1 MATGTERLFQQARLL
16 SEKRAREMEA
26 VMNRYKGFGKAGA
39 GIGYGLARLF
49 GAGSEEMERAETED
63 AMARQFLNVN
73 STLQQELM
81 TDVTSQSP
89 ALAEQLRPYMER
101 NQINETVANV
111 DLQDPKNM
119 MAAASDLLAIP
130 SGRDL
135 GLKMFEASIKRQKEL
150 AGGSGTD
157 YINNVR
163 FTTAAMGGNPD
174 NPADLRAGAE
184 QLAQYKGH
192 GIGKDAG
199 KLLID
204 NLGEGKKERK
214 TMAESMR
221 TANRAMKLIDSGQL
235 NMGSFANTRQG
246 FAKFF
251 NMLGL
256 TSSESPALT
265 DQFVAETASLVKD
278 VLASGDFG
286 AGSGLSDADREYA
299 AKLAGGDIKMEPAAA
314 YRILQIRARA
324 NQAKLNQWN
333 AEVGGNNPDVISP
346 YSDDFFRR
354 SGLVRDS
361 FIVDVPTVYQ
371 RPVERMDSYE
381 LQSVYG
387 VPAGVTV
394 KDIVKD
400 AEGNL
405 YFPSTDGVY
414 LNLETK
420 EPYDSQALLS
430 TEPQPTV
437 F

>member
-1 MATGTERLFQQARLL
+1 MATGVDRLFQQARLL
-16 SEKRAREMEA
+16 TEQRNREMNA

-73 STLQQELM
+73 PTLQQELM
-81 TDVTSQSP
+81 TSVTSQSP

-101 NQINETVANV
+101 NQINETVANI
-111 DLQDPKNM
+111 DLADPKNM
-119 MAAASDLLAIP
+119 MAAASDLMDIP

-135 GLKMFEASIKRQKEL
+135 GLKLLEASIKRQKAL
-150 AGGSGTD
+150 AGGTGTD

-163 FTTAAMGGNPD
+163 FTTMAMGGNPD
-174 NPADLRAGAE
+174 NPNDLRAGAE
-184 QLAQYKGH
+184 QFAQYKGH

-204 NLGEGKKERK
+204 NLGEGKKEKR

-221 TANRAMKLIDSGQL
+221 TANRAMKLIDSGKV

-246 FAKFF
+246 FSKFF
-251 NMLGL
+251 NMLGI

-299 AKLAGGDIKMEPAAA
+299 AKLAGGDIKMEPQAA

-333 AEVGGNNPDVISP
+333 AEVTGSDPDVVSP

-354 SGLVRDS
+354 SGLNRQS
-361 FIVDVPTVYQ
+361 FKVDVPEVFQ
-371 RPVERMDSYE
+371 RPVERMDTYE

-400 AEGNL
+400 AQGNL

>member
-1 MATGTERLFQQARLL
+1 MATGVDRLFQQARLL
-16 SEKRAREMEA
+16 TAQRNREMEA
-26 VMNRYKGFGKAGA
+26 VMNRYKGIGKAGA

-49 GAGSEEMERAETED
+49 GAGADEMQQAERED
-63 AMARQFLNVN
+63 AYAAQFLQAD
-73 STLQQELM
+73 SARQQELM
-81 TDVTSQSP
+81 TGATALSP
-89 ALAEQLRPYMER
+89 ALSENLRPYMER

-111 DLQDPKNM
+111 DLTDPKNM

-135 GLKMFEASIKRQKEL
+135 GLKMFEASIKKQKEL

-174 NPADLRAGAE
+174 NPQDLQRGAE

-204 NLGEGKKERK
+204 NLGEGKKEKR

-221 TANRAMKLIDSGQL
+221 TANRAMKLIDSGKV

-246 FAKFF
+246 FSKFF
-251 NMLGL
+251 NMLGI

-299 AKLAGGDIKMEPAAA
+299 AKLAGGDIKMEPQAA

-333 AEVGGNNPDVISP
+333 AEVTGGNPDVVSP
-346 YSDDFFRR
+346 YSDDFFSR
-354 SGLVRDS
+354 SGLNRES
-361 FIVDVPTVYQ
+361 FKVDVPEVFQ
-371 RPVERMDSYE
+371 RPIERMDTYE
-381 LQSVYG
+381 LQSTYG
-387 VPAGVTV
+387 VPAGVTT

-400 AEGNL
+400 AQGNL

-414 LNLETK
+414 LNIETK